1 MTEGK
6 IYSIVFPIFTVAR
19 SNCIIP
25 DHWYLWERNQPN
37 SSASVTMRFI
47 YKIVQRG
54 GNETLLTG
62 VVNNSAEQKVGI
74 NRQD

>member
-1 MTEGK
+1 MTERK
-6 IYSIVFPIFTVAR
+6 NLLYCFPDFHVAR

-25 DHWYLWERNQPN
+25 DHWYLWERNQLN

>member
-6 IYSIVFPIFTVAR
+6 IYSIVSPIFTVAR

-25 DHWYLWERNQPN
+25 DHWYLWERNQLN

>member
-1 MTEGK
+1 
-6 IYSIVFPIFTVAR
+6 
-19 SNCIIP
+19 
-25 DHWYLWERNQPN
+25 
-37 SSASVTMRFI
+37 MRFI